1 MIKKKNIYNVF
12 VLFLLSHLFVWT
24 LIPSISN
31 QNLPLDT
38 IEAIAWGSNLDWGFS
53 KHPPLSALFSEIF
66 YQIFGN
72 SDWAFYFLS
81 QIFIIIGFYFVWKLS
96 TDFFEDK
103 IYSLISVLSLEAI
116 YFYNFTTPEFNV
128 NICQIPFWSL
138 AVYFCWKSIKENK
151 IKDWVL
157 FGFFS
162 GLGFLSKYLFIYLLI
177 GLKVL
182 FLYNIKKERKFNLN
196 YLIPSFVF
204 LATVMPHLIWLA
216 QNEYSTVLYALNRTG
231 LEDSSISNHLLNPVI
246 FILKQIGILI
256 PFIILG
262 LILIKFSKFKI
273 NLKDKKLL
281 FLLTINFL
289 PIILIILT
297 SLITGAKIR
306 TMWMTPFY
314 LFFGVLLV
322 YLFRKQIVLKNLK
335 KYFSVVLVLFLLSPT
350 AYFYI
355 SVSQKDKRTDYP
367 GKEMAYLVQDRWDK
381 NFSNE
386 INTIVGDEWF
396 GGNLSYHLNS
406 RPTWF
411 NSIDNKLNEI
421 NISGGVIYI
430 GNPKILKNI
439 CPGVFGTIKPVG
451 ICMIGVK

>member
-1 MIKKKNIYNVF
+1 M
-12 VLFLLSHLFVWT
+12 FVWT